1 MAGAAGGAGSIGYI
15 QVISQLGQT
24 ALYFRLLLFGSLL
37 SLDENTKVC
46 PFQCENRPM
55 PILEMSA

>member
-1 MAGAAGGAGSIGYI
+1 MAGAAGGAGGIGYI
-15 QVISQLGQT
+15 QVIKGRT
-24 ALYFRLLLFGSLL
+24 ARYFRQLLFGSLL
-37 SLDENTKVC
+37 SLDENTKPC